1 MAALTQ
7 GARENVVTSAVLIPL
22 VSVFVLLRFGLKI
35 FRRQA
40 IQGPDWMCL
49 FSAAIFIASSGLVI
63 NFILNVS
70 QFHEF
75 DLDFSLGVVESTNRA
90 TLIYIT
96 EILFGFGITSIKLSI
111 LWFYYKLFSIDQ
123 KLRRVIIA
131 VTIVSILWFI
141 VGTLVIVLQ
150 CVPIRLYWETFGS
163 PEYCLSYPRLLFGY
177 ELTNLFVDV
186 AILCIP
192 TTVVWKLQLPR
203 AKKVTFTF
211 IFLLG
216 GLVCIFSI
224 LRITAV
230 WNPPNIFEDFNFAL
244 SYVWSSLQCGL
255 AIITSCLPTLG
266 PLLPPWSIRLPSIT
280 GWYESIRSCLSRASS
295 SGRHNS
301 LEITGSKSPWDMVG
315 SDRLNATSQAWIS
328 GDDFARSQY
337 ALLPV
342 PSRAILVDREI
353 EIV

>member
-1 MAALTQ
+1 MAALTK
-7 GARENVVTSAVLIPL
+7 GARENFVTSAALIPL
-22 VSVFVLLRFGLKI
+22 VSLFVALRFGLKI

-49 FSAAIFIASSGLVI
+49 FSATIFNVGAALII
-63 NFILNVS
+63 NFIFNVS
-70 QFHEF
+70 RFHEF
-75 DLDFSLGVVESTNRA
+75 DLDFSLGDVESANRA
-90 TLIYIT
+90 KIIYIT

-131 VTIVSILWFI
+131 TTIVSILWFI
-141 VGTLVIVLQ
+141 VSTLVIVLQ
-150 CVPIRLYWETFGS
+150 CVPVRLYFETFAS
-163 PEYCLSYPRLLFGY
+163 PEYCLSYPRVLFGY

-186 AILCIP
+186 AVLCIP
-192 TTVVWKLQLPR
+192 TTAVWQLQLPR

-230 WNPPNIFEDFNFAL
+230 WNPPNIYEDFNFPL
-244 SYVWSSLQCGL
+244 SYVWSSLQWGL
-255 AIITSCLPTLG
+255 AIITSCLPLLG
-266 PLLPPWSIRLPSIT
+266 PLLPPWSIRLPSIAS
-280 GWYESIRSCLSRASS
+280 WYESIRSRLSRNRS
-295 SGRHNS
+295 SGRHDP
-301 LEITGSKSPWDMVG
+301 LGITSSKRTWDMIG
-315 SDRLNATSQAWIS
+315 GNRHNETSQAWVS
-328 GDDFARSQY
+328 DDGFTRSQY
-337 ALLPV
+337 ALLPI
-342 PSRAILVDREI
+342 PSRAILVDREN